1 MHLLGPGQLFK
12 GNLTMK
18 KWLLIIVLMACNSL
32 VFGQFG
38 GYKFGSRPFG
48 GVLDTTLTTPS
59 EPDSFECPISDS
71 MLIGYWAFDVEDSLV
86 YDSTYND
93 YTGVL
98 NGGSWITGKRG
109 KALSFNGTS
118 SNWVNFGDNM
128 DLGTGDF
135 TFCFWARFTDFS
147 ANYIIASKYN
157 SNGWYV
163 ASNTSGRIYAKIRD
177 ASTNVNVTNDNVSM
191 NVNTWYFIVLKRD
204 ADDGSTGMKILV
216 NNANE
221 KTGQQG
227 TGTISNGDNMY
238 FGQMM
243 NLYYGKVQMDECWL
257 FQRLL
262 STDELNILMN
272 RVD

>member
-1 MHLLGPGQLFK
+1 MRLLGPGQLFK
-12 GNLTMK
+12 GNLIMK

-48 GVLDTTLTTPS
+48 GVLDTTLTIPS

-147 ANYIIASKYN
+147 ANYIIASKYKDI
-157 SNGWYV
+157 GWYV
-163 ASNTSGRIYAKIRD
+163 GCTTAGRIYGKIRD
-177 ASTNVNVTNDNVSM
+177 ASTNVQVTNDVINL
-191 NVNTWYFIVLKRD
+191 NLNTWYFIAFMRD
-204 ADDGSTGMKILV
+204 ADNGSTGLKILV
-216 NNANE
+216 NNANQ
-221 KTGQQG
+221 KTGGQG
-227 TGTISNGDNMY
+227 TGTISNADMMY
-238 FGQMM
+238 FARMTSS
-243 NLYYGKVQMDECWL
+243 YYGKVQMDECWL

-262 STDELNILMN
+262 STDELNVLKN